1 MICVLVSGRG
11 VHSPA
16 RLPSDLQ
23 GEAFCLFFLRKI
35 TLLFSCRCCLWS
47 SGGAGARQN
56 VCASLV
62 HMLNGECS
70 LWDEAGRII
79 Y

>member
-23 GEAFCLFFLRKI
+23 GESFLLI
-35 TLLFSCRCCLWS
+35 LLKKDYFVVFL
-47 SGGAGARQN
+47 
-56 VCASLV
+56 
-62 HMLNGECS
+62 
-70 LWDEAGRII
+70 
-79 Y
+79 